1 MSYRAKNN
9 IQIEN
14 ASRADSNIAAAIA
27 LVEKEEGDGDGYGN
41 VYGDFDVLNNVF
53 LGGDLEMAHKRNIT
67 ALELVKLLKP
77 VQKKYGICC

>member
-1 MSYRAKNN
+1 MNASNALILGTTLVPITTLEQGPYFISFSYHAENN

-41 VYGDFDVLNNVF
+41 VYGGFDVLNNF
-53 LGGDLEMAHKRNIT
+53 FRGG
-67 ALELVKLLKP
+67 EL
-77 VQKKYGICC
+77 